1 MADPSLA
8 QRIPV
13 VIAEHDLPAAPRKEP
28 ANLANDLE
36 RALEKHSGLWTALV
50 VAYGFLQPI
59 LLRALLS
66 YISEYQDTKGAGV
79 VVGATPLLGH
89 AITTRPTM

>member
-1 MADPSLA
+1 MVVCMADPSLA

-36 RALEKHSGLWTALV
+36 RALEKQCVQFGSARPLPDPRLAPD
-50 VAYGFLQPI
+50 YGPP
-59 LLRALLS
+59 LS
-66 YISEYQDTKGAGV
+66 
-79 VVGATPLLGH
+79 
-89 AITTRPTM
+89 